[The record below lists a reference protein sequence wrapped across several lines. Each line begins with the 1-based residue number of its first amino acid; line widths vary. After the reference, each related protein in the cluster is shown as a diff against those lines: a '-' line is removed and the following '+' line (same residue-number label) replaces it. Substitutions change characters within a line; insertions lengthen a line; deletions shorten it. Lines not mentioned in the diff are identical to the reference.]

1 MPQGGKKHHASS
13 AEMAREGPVED
24 LPMRALSRPR
34 DTARVARRVLAANR
48 SPYVRSY
55 AGQALG
61 IATREMGDV
70 AQAVR
75 YLRAAL
81 AAAASCGDERK
92 ADVEASLGTTL
103 AWAGRSKEALRHLDA
118 ALSQASGVPAAQVR
132 LRRGVLLGILGR
144 TDEAIEELRRAART
158 LRAAGDSL
166 WEARALNNLG
176 LALIHRGD
184 APRAGDALT
193 RAEALLAD
201 AGQTFDAANVRSNR
215 GLVASLYGQVPEALA
230 HYDAAERM
238 YDDVGVRSAELSEVR
253 CSALL
258 AVGLYDDALR
268 HGQEA
273 VGLLRS
279 EGAAAAYRADA
290 LVRAAQAALAAGDPQ
305 IARAYATEAVRLF
318 RRQER
323 RRGETLARLTIVR
336 ARFTSGERSRRLLT
350 DAAGLA
356 AAADR
361 HRMAEAVEAHLLTA
375 QVALALGDA
384 AAAKPH
390 LLRTARAR
398 SRGSA
403 LNRVIGWHA
412 SALQAEAAGSRR
424 AIFEACERGLQVIDA
439 YQLTL
444 GAAEMRAA
452 ATTHGA
458 ALTTIAVREALAAD
472 DPLTLLRWTERWRA
486 RTFAIPPVRPPDDDE
501 FAAEL
506 AMLRQITRHLN
517 QATVEGRPVGALE
530 RERRRLEDE
539 VRGHVLR
546 TSGSAAK
553 ADAQHLD
560 IDRIL
565 AALGETRLVEIVRL
579 EDRIHVLVATS
590 AGVRHHVAGT
600 WDAAVRAAEFSRFV
614 LRRLARRTRPQ
625 PENDTRESSRTEL
638 TQTGVATLETLGT
651 RLQEQILAAA
661 ADDLGDGP
669 LVIVPPAALHPVPW
683 GLLPILADR
692 AVTVAPSALA
702 WLHARGIEPP
712 SDRTVAVV
720 VGPGLK
726 GAEAEAKALA
736 DRYANAETL
745 TGAMATAEKV
755 LTSLEGRWLAHIAAH
770 GTFRPDNPLFS
781 SLLMEDGPLTVH
793 DLQRLAR
800 APYRLVL
807 SCCDSGVTASAGA
820 DELLGLVA
828 ALGQLGTAGVLA
840 PVVPVNDAA
849 TVQISLALHEQL
861 AAGATASQALR
872 DVRLSTGDD
881 PCSYA
886 TARAYVAFGAA

>member
-1 MPQGGKKHHASS
+1 MPQGDAQHHASS
-13 AEMAREGPVED
+13 AEPARQGPVED
-24 LPMRALSRPR
+24 LPRRALSRPR
-34 DTARVARRVLAANR
+34 DTARVAERVLAATR
-48 SPYVRSY
+48 DPYVRSY

-61 IATREMGDV
+61 IATRELGDV

-81 AAAASCGDERK
+81 AAAASCGDERR
-92 ADVEASLGTTL
+92 ADVEASLGITL
-103 AWAGRSKEALRHLDA
+103 AYAGRSKEALRHLDA
-118 ALSQASGVPAAQVR
+118 ALSLASGVTTARVR
-132 LRRGVLLGILGR
+132 LRRGNLLGILGR
-144 TDEAIEELRRAART
+144 TDEAIEEHRRAART
-158 LRAAGDSL
+158 LHAAGDSL

-176 LALIHRGD
+176 LELIHRGD
-184 APRAGDALT
+184 APRAEGALT

-230 HYDAAERM
+230 HYDAAEKM
-238 YDDVGVRSAELSEVR
+238 YADAGVRSAELSEVR
-253 CSALL
+253 CSALF
-258 AVGLYDDALR
+258 AVGLYHDALR

-279 EGAAAAYRADA
+279 QGAAAAYRADA
-290 LVRAAQAALAAGDPQ
+290 LVRTAQAALAADDPQ
-305 IARAYATEAVRLF
+305 IARTYATEAVRLF

-323 RRGETLARLTIVR
+323 GRGETLARLTIVR
-336 ARFTSGERSRRLLT
+336 ARFASGERNRRLLH
-350 DAAGLA
+350 DAASLA
-356 AAADR
+356 AATDR

-384 AAAKPH
+384 AAAKPY

-398 SRGSA
+398 YRGSA
-403 LNRVIGWHA
+403 QNRVIGWHA
-412 SALQAEAAGSRR
+412 AALRAEAAGSRR
-424 AIFEACERGLQVIDA
+424 ALFQACERGLQIIDA

-444 GAAEMRAA
+444 GAVEMRAA
-452 ATTHGA
+452 ATAHGT
-458 ALTTIAVREALAAD
+458 ALTEIAIREALATD
-472 DPLTLLRWTERWRA
+472 DPALLLRWTERWRA
-486 RTFAIPPVRPPDDDE
+486 RTSAIPPARPPDDDE
-501 FAAEL
+501 FAAKL
-506 AMLRQITRHLN
+506 AMLRQIMRQIS
-517 QATVEGRPVGALE
+517 QARVEERPVAALE

-546 TSGSAAK
+546 TSGSAAE

-600 WDAAVRAAEFSRFV
+600 WDAAVRAAESSRFV
-614 LRRLARRTRPQ
+614 LRRLAYRTRPGIRS
-625 PENDTRESSRTEL
+625 DWAHMGL
-638 TQTGVATLETLGT
+638 ATLETLGA
-651 RLQEQILAAA
+651 RLQQQILAAA
-661 ADDLGDGP
+661 MDDLGDGP

-683 GLLPILADR
+683 GLLPALADR

-712 SDRTVAVV
+712 VDRTVAVV
-720 VGPGLK
+720 VGPGLR
-726 GAEAEAKALA
+726 GAEAEAVALA
-736 DRYANAETL
+736 DRYADAEIL
-745 TGAMATAEKV
+745 TAGVATAEKV
-755 LTSLEGRWLAHIAAH
+755 LICLEGRWLAHIAAH

-781 SLLMEDGPLTVH
+781 SLLMADGPLTVH
-793 DLQRLAR
+793 DLQRLGR

-820 DELLGLVA
+820 DELLGLIA

-849 TVQISLALHEQL
+849 TVQFSLALHERL
-861 AAGATASQALR
+861 ATGATASQALR
-872 DVRLSTGDD
+872 DARLSTGDD

>member
-1 MPQGGKKHHASS
+1 MPPGGIKHNVSS

-24 LPMRALSRPR
+24 LPLRALSRPR

-70 AQAVR
+70 TQAVR

-81 AAAASCGDERK
+81 AAAASCGDERR

-118 ALSQASGVPAAQVR
+118 ALSQASGVTAARVR
-132 LRRGVLLGILGR
+132 LRRGVVLGFLGR
-144 TDEAIEELRRAART
+144 TSEAIEEHRRAART
-158 LRAAGDSL
+158 LRAAGDSV

-176 LALIHRGD
+176 LELIDRGD
-184 APRAGDALT
+184 APRAEDALT

-201 AGQTFDAANVRSNR
+201 AGRTFDAANVRSNR

-230 HYDAAERM
+230 HYDAAEIM
-238 YDDVGVRSAELSEVR
+238 YADAGVRSAELSEVR
-253 CSALL
+253 CSAFL

-279 EGAAAAYRADA
+279 QGASAAYRADA

-305 IARAYATEAVRLF
+305 IAREYATEAVRLF

-323 RRGETLARLTIVR
+323 GRGETFARLTIVH
-336 ARFTSGERSRRLLT
+336 ARFASGERSRRLLS
-350 DAAGLA
+350 DAARLA

-361 HRMAEAVEAHLLTA
+361 HRMPEAAEAHLLAA

-384 AAAKPH
+384 AAANPH

-398 SRGSA
+398 YRGSA
-403 LNRVIGWHA
+403 QNRVIGWHA
-412 SALQAEAAGSRR
+412 AALRAEAAGSPR
-424 AIFEACERGLQVIDA
+424 ALFAACERGLQVIDA

-444 GAAEMRAA
+444 GSVEMRAA
-452 ATTHGA
+452 ATAHGT
-458 ALTTIAVREALAAD
+458 ALTEIAVREAQAAD
-472 DPLTLLRWTERWRA
+472 DPATLLRWTERWRA
-486 RTFAIPPVRPPDDDE
+486 RTFAIPPARPPDDDE
-501 FAAEL
+501 FAAKL
-506 AMLRQITRHLN
+506 AMLRQIVRHIS
-517 QATVEGRPVGALE
+517 QATVEGRPVAVLE

-539 VRGHVLR
+539 VRGYALR
-546 TSGSAAK
+546 TSGSAAE

-600 WDAAVRAAEFSRFV
+600 WDAAVRAAESSRFV
-614 LRRLARRTRPQ
+614 LRRIAYRTMPY
-625 PENDTRESSRTEL
+625 PANDTSRGL
-638 TQTGVATLETLGT
+638 RPDLAQMGKATLETLGT

-683 GLLPILADR
+683 GLLPALADR

-726 GAEAEAKALA
+726 GAEAEAVALA
-736 DRYANAETL
+736 DRYADAEIL
-745 TGAMATAEKV
+745 TAGMATAEKV
-755 LTSLEGRWLAHIAAH
+755 LISLEGRWLAHIAAH

-793 DLQRLAR
+793 DLQRLGR

-820 DELLGLVA
+820 DELLGLIA

-849 TVQISLALHEQL
+849 TVQLSLALHERL

-872 DVRLSTGDD
+872 DARLSAGDD
-881 PCSYA
+881 PCTYA

>member
-1 MPQGGKKHHASS
+1 MPPGGKKHNVSS
-13 AEMAREGPVED
+13 ADMAREGSVED
-24 LPMRALSRPR
+24 LPLRALSRPR
-34 DTARVARRVLAANR
+34 DTARMAERILAANR
-48 SPYVRSY
+48 DPYVRSY

-81 AAAASCGDERK
+81 AAAASCGDERR
-92 ADVEASLGTTL
+92 ADVEASLGITL
-103 AWAGRSKEALRHLDA
+103 AYAGRSKEALRHLDA
-118 ALSQASGVPAAQVR
+118 ALSQASGVPAARVR
-132 LRRGVLLGILGR
+132 LRRGNLLGILGR
-144 TDEAIEELRRAART
+144 TDEAIEEHRRAART
-158 LRAAGDSL
+158 LRAAGDSV
-166 WEARALNNLG
+166 WEAWALSNLG

-184 APRAGDALT
+184 APRAEDALT

-201 AGQTFDAANVRSNR
+201 VGRTFDAANVRSNR

-230 HYDAAERM
+230 HYDAAEMM
-238 YDDVGVRSAELSEVR
+238 YADAGVRSAELSEVR

-279 EGAAAAYRADA
+279 QGAAAAYRADA
-290 LVRAAQAALAAGDPQ
+290 LVRTAQAALAADDPK

-323 RRGETLARLTIVR
+323 GRGETLARLTIVR
-336 ARFTSGERSRRLLT
+336 ARFTSGERNRRLLH
-350 DAAGLA
+350 DAAHLA
-356 AAADR
+356 AAADG

-375 QVALALGDA
+375 QVALALGDTA
-384 AAAKPH
+384 AANPH

-398 SRGSA
+398 YRGSA
-403 LNRVIGWHA
+403 QNRVIGWHA
-412 SALQAEAAGSRR
+412 AALRAEAAGNRR
-424 AIFEACERGLQVIDA
+424 ALFAACERGLQVIDA

-444 GAAEMRAA
+444 GAVEMRAA
-452 ATTHGA
+452 ATTHGT

-472 DPLTLLRWTERWRA
+472 DPALLLRWTERWRA
-486 RTFAIPPVRPPDDDE
+486 RTFAIPPVHPPDDDE
-501 FAAEL
+501 FAAKL
-506 AMLRQITRHLN
+506 AMLRQITRHIN
-517 QATVEGRPVGALE
+517 QARVDERPVAALE
-530 RERRRLEDE
+530 REQRHLEDE
-539 VRGHVLR
+539 VRGHALR
-546 TSGSAAK
+546 TSGSAAE

-560 IDRIL
+560 IDGIL
-565 AALGETRLVEIVRL
+565 AALGETRLVEIVRV
-579 EDRIHVLVATS
+579 EDRIHILVATS
-590 AGVRHHVAGT
+590 AGVRRYVAGT
-600 WDAAVRAAEFSRFV
+600 WDSAVHAADSSRFI
-614 LRRLARRTRPQ
+614 LRRLAYRMRPEPTDDARRGIRS
-625 PENDTRESSRTEL
+625 EWARTGL
-638 TQTGVATLETLGT
+638 AALETLGT

-661 ADDLGDGP
+661 VDDLGDGP

-683 GLLPILADR
+683 GLLPALADR

-702 WLHARGIEPP
+702 WLHALRIEPP

-726 GAEAEAKALA
+726 GAEDEAVALA
-736 DRYANAETL
+736 DRYADAEIL
-745 TGAMATAEKV
+745 TAGMATAEKV
-755 LTSLEGRWLAHIAAH
+755 LISLEGRWLAHIAAH

-793 DLQRLAR
+793 DLQRLGR

-820 DELLGLVA
+820 DELLGLIA
-828 ALGQLGTAGVLA
+828 ALGQLGTAAVLA

-849 TVQISLALHEQL
+849 TVQLSLALHERL
-861 AAGATASQALR
+861 AAGATAAQALR

-881 PCSYA
+881 PCSYV

>member
-1 MPQGGKKHHASS
+1 MPQGDAKHSASS
-13 AEMAREGPVED
+13 AELARQGPVED
-24 LPMRALSRPR
+24 LPLRALSRPR
-34 DTARVARRVLAANR
+34 DTARMAERMLAANR
-48 SPYVRSY
+48 DPYVRSY

-70 AQAVR
+70 AQALR

-92 ADVEASLGTTL
+92 ADVQASLGITL
-103 AWAGRSKEALRHLDA
+103 ACAGRSGEALRQLDA
-118 ALSQASGVPAAQVR
+118 ALSMASGVTAAQVR
-132 LRRGVLLGILGR
+132 LRRGNLLVILGR
-144 TDEAIEELRRAART
+144 INEAIEEYRRAVRT
-158 LRAAGDSL
+158 FRAASDGL

-176 LALIHRGD
+176 FAFIDRGD
-184 APRAGDALT
+184 APRAENALT
-193 RAEALLAD
+193 RAEALQTD
-201 AGQTFDAANVRSNR
+201 AGRTFEAANVRSNR

-230 HYDAAERM
+230 HYDAAEMM
-238 YDDVGVRSAELSEVR
+238 YADAGVRSAELSEVR
-253 CSALL
+253 CSTLL
-258 AVGLYDDALR
+258 AVGLYKDALR

-279 EGAAAAYRADA
+279 QGASAAYRADA
-290 LVRAAQAALAAGDPQ
+290 LVRTAEAALAADDPQ
-305 IARAYATEAVRLF
+305 IARAYAREAVRLF

-323 RRGETLARLTIVR
+323 GRGETLARLTIVR
-336 ARFTSGERSRRLLT
+336 ARFRSGERSRRLLR
-350 DAAGLA
+350 DAAHLA

-375 QVALALGDA
+375 QVALTLGDTA
-384 AAAKPH
+384 AARPH

-398 SRGSA
+398 YRGSA
-403 LNRVIGWHA
+403 QNRVSGWHA
-412 SALQAEAAGSRR
+412 AALRAEAAGRRR

-444 GAAEMRAA
+444 GAVEMRAA
-452 ATTHGA
+452 ATTHGT

-472 DPLTLLRWTERWRA
+472 DPAMLLRWTERWRA
-486 RTFAIPPVRPPDDDE
+486 RTSSIPPVRPPDDDE
-501 FAAEL
+501 FAARL
-506 AMLRQITRHLN
+506 AMLRQSTRHLN
-517 QATVEGRPVGALE
+517 QATVEGRPVAALE

-539 VRGHVLR
+539 VRGHALR
-546 TSGSAAK
+546 TSGSAAN
-553 ADAQHLD
+553 ADAQHLE

-565 AALGETRLVEIVRL
+565 AALGETRLVEIINL
-579 EDRIHVLVATS
+579 DGRIHVLVATS

-614 LRRLARRTRPQ
+614 LRRLAYRARPG
-625 PENDTRESSRTEL
+625 PANSAKGDVRSEL
-638 TQTGVATLETLGT
+638 AQTGLASLEILGT
-651 RLQEQILAAA
+651 RLQEQILATAV
-661 ADDLGDGP
+661 DDLDDGP
-669 LVIVPPAALHPVPW
+669 VVIVPPAALHPVPW
-683 GLLPILADR
+683 GLLPALVNR

-702 WLHARGIEPP
+702 WLHARGIRPP
-712 SDRTVAVV
+712 GDRTVTVV

-726 GAEAEAKALA
+726 GAGAEAVALA
-736 DRYANAETL
+736 DRYPNAEIL
-745 TGAMATAEKV
+745 TAGMATAEKV
-755 LTSLEGRWLAHIAAH
+755 LISLEGRWLAHIAAH

-781 SLLMEDGPLTVH
+781 SLLMDDGPLTVH
-793 DLQRLAR
+793 DLQRLGR

-849 TVQISLALHEQL
+849 TVQVSLALHERL

-872 DVRLSTGDD
+872 DVRLSIGDD

>member
-1 MPQGGKKHHASS
+1 MPPGGKKYNVSS

-24 LPMRALSRPR
+24 LPLRALSRPR

-81 AAAASCGDERK
+81 ASAASCGDERK
-92 ADVEASLGTTL
+92 ADVEASLGITL
-103 AWAGRSKEALRHLDA
+103 ACAGRSKEALRQLDA
-118 ALSQASGVPAAQVR
+118 ALSKASGVTAARVR
-132 LRRGVLLGILGR
+132 LRRGNLLGIVGR
-144 TDEAIEELRRAART
+144 TDEAIEEHRRAART
-158 LRAAGDSL
+158 LHAAGDSL

-184 APRAGDALT
+184 APRAEDALI

-238 YDDVGVRSAELSEVR
+238 YADVGVRSAELSEVR

-279 EGAAAAYRADA
+279 QGAAAAYRADA

-323 RRGETLARLTIVR
+323 GRGETLARLTIVR
-336 ARFTSGERSRRLLT
+336 ARFMSGERSRRLLS
-350 DAAGLA
+350 DAAVLA

-412 SALQAEAAGSRR
+412 SALHAEAAGSRR
-424 AIFEACERGLQVIDA
+424 AIFEACERGLQVLDS

-444 GAAEMRAA
+444 GAVEMRAA
-452 ATTHGA
+452 ATTHGV
-458 ALTTIAVREALAAD
+458 ALTKIAVRQALAAD
-472 DPLTLLRWTERWRA
+472 DPLMLLRWTERWRA

-501 FAAEL
+501 FAARL
-506 AMLRQITRHLN
+506 AMLRQTMRHLN
-517 QATVEGRPVGALE
+517 QATVEGRPVAALE

-546 TSGSAAK
+546 TSGSEAN
-553 ADAQHLD
+553 ADAQHLE

-565 AALGETRLVEIVRL
+565 AALEETRLVEIINL
-579 EDRIHVLVATS
+579 DDRIHVLVATS

-614 LRRLARRTRPQ
+614 LRRLAYRARPE
-625 PENDTRESSRTEL
+625 PANSTKGVARSEL
-638 TQTGVATLETLGT
+638 AQTGLASLETLGT
-651 RLQEQILAAA
+651 RLQEQILAMAV
-661 ADDLGDGP
+661 DDLDDGP
-669 LVIVPPAALHPVPW
+669 VVIVPPAALHPVPW
-683 GLLPILADR
+683 GLLPALANRD
-692 AVTVAPSALA
+692 VTVAPSALA
-702 WLHARGIEPP
+702 WLHARGIKPP

-726 GAEAEAKALA
+726 GAEAEAVALA
-736 DRYANAETL
+736 DCHSNAEIL
-745 TGAMATAEKV
+745 TAGMATAEKV
-755 LTSLEGRWLAHIAAH
+755 LISLEGRWLAHIAAH

-793 DLQRLAR
+793 DLQRLGR

-849 TVQISLALHEQL
+849 TVQISLALHERL
-861 AAGATASQALR
+861 TTGATASQALR

-881 PCSYA
+881 PCTYA